1 LQIRDAAAVYV
12 IHEEGNQS
20 VIGYYTLSAYILKL
34 SDLPEEESKKLPKY
48 KELPANLIGRL
59 AIDSES
65 QGQNLGERLLLDA
78 LLRAYK
84 QRKDIAALA
93 VLVDAKDKKVIGF
106 YERYGFK
113 KMEGEDLKLYILM
126 ETIGSLFPKKED
138 K

>member
-1 LQIRDAAAVYV
+1 MQIRDAAAVYV